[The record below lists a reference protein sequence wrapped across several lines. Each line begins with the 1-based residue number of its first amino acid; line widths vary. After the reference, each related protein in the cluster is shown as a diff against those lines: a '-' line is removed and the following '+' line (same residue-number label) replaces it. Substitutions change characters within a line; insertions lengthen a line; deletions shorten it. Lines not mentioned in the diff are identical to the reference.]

1 MSDTLR
7 KRLGVDAGGCAV
19 LFAYLTRDVAIL
31 VEAVG
36 ERDFAY
42 ATGGLGKQSA
52 NTVIVVYCYQGA
64 GGSFWINPKPFILP
78 LTSGHSGVIRACT
91 RVVGSF
97 PDGNSALMLVCARL
111 RHVAGTQWDNK
122 KYINMK
128 HLETAF
134 EDASIAG

>member
-7 KRLGVDAGGCAV
+7 KRLGVGAGGCAV

-36 ERDFAY
+36 ERDFAC

-78 LTSGHSGVIRACT
+78 LTSGHSGVIRACAAAPAWWAASRTATLPSCWSVPDCAMWLVPSGTT
-91 RVVGSF
+91 RS
-97 PDGNSALMLVCARL
+97 
-111 RHVAGTQWDNK
+111 T
-122 KYINMK
+122 
-128 HLETAF
+128 
-134 EDASIAG
+134 